1 MDDDR
6 RRSKEYY
13 QVTLDTGRIFWI
25 AFFIGVAI
33 IAIFIFGFYAGG
45 GKVLRGLLTSDKSE
59 LLIDEVTMEEK
70 ERGEELSLID
80 VLEEDLEAETRF
92 LDVDS
97 IKPAADRAEK
107 APEIGKVS
115 SELLPIEEA
124 FKESYEELEPD
135 GLLVHE
141 DPVST
146 EKIPYVEQGDY
157 FIQVASFVKKSN
169 ADTFAESLREKMY
182 KVVIEEKLIEEKTFY
197 RVRVGPFST
206 KGIATNTMT
215 TMKNR
220 LNLKDPFVIKKDS

>member
-45 GKVLRGLLTSDKSE
+45 GKVLRGLLASDKSE
-59 LLIDEVTMEEK
+59 LLIDEVSMEEK

-97 IKPAADRAEK
+97 IEPAADRFENR
-107 APEIGKVS
+107 PEARELP
-115 SELLPIEEA
+115 SELPPVKKVY
-124 FKESYEELEPD
+124 KESYEELEPE

-141 DPVST
+141 DPVGE
-146 EKIPYVEQGDY
+146 EKAIYVEQGDY
-157 FIQVASFVKKSN
+157 FIQVASFLEKSN
-169 ADTFAESLREKMY
+169 ADNFAEVLREKLY
-182 KVVIEEKLIEEKTFY
+182 KVAIEEKVIEEKTFY

-206 KGIATNTMT
+206 EGIATNTMT

>member
-97 IKPAADRAEK
+97 IEPVADRAEK
-107 APEIGKVS
+107 KPETGKAS
-115 SELLPIEEA
+115 SKLPPIEEA
-124 FKESYEELEPD
+124 FKESYGELEPD

-141 DPVST
+141 EPVSA
-146 EKIPYVEQGDY
+146 EKITYVEQGDY
-157 FIQVASFVKKSN
+157 FIQVASFVEKSN
-169 ADTFAESLREKMY
+169 ADVLAGRLKEKMY
-182 KVVIEEKLIEEKTFY
+182 KVVIEEKVIDEKTFY

-206 KGIATNTMT
+206 EGIAANTMT

-220 LNLKDPFVIKKDS
+220 FNLKDPFIIKKDS

>member
-92 LDVDS
+92 IDVDG
-97 IKPAADRAEK
+97 IEPAADRAK
-107 APEIGKVS
+107 NKPEAGKVS
-115 SELLPIEEA
+115 SKLQPAREVY
-124 FKESYEELEPD
+124 KESYEELEPE

-141 DPVST
+141 DPVSS
-146 EKIPYVEQGDY
+146 EKITYMEQGDY
-157 FIQVASFVKKSN
+157 FIQVASFLKESN
-169 ADTFAESLREKMY
+169 ILQGQGRTLQHQRNSDKYNDHNEK
-182 KVVIEEKLIEEKTFY
+182 
-197 RVRVGPFST
+197 P
-206 KGIATNTMT
+206 A
-215 TMKNR
+215 
-220 LNLKDPFVIKKDS
+220 

>member
-70 ERGEELSLID
+70 ERGEKLSLID

-97 IKPAADRAEK
+97 RGPTAERAEK
-107 APEIGKVS
+107 KLETGKVS
-115 SELLPIEEA
+115 SKLQPIEEA
-124 FKESYEELEPD
+124 FKKSYEELEPD

-141 DPVST
+141 DPVSA
-146 EKIPYVEQGDY
+146 EKITYVAQGDY

-169 ADTFAESLREKMY
+169 ADTLTESLKEKMY
-182 KVVIEEKLIEEKTFY
+182 KVVIEEKVIEEKTFY

-206 KGIATNTMT
+206 EGIATNTMN

-220 LNLKDPFVIKKDS
+220 FNLKDPFVIKKNS

>member
-70 ERGEELSLID
+70 ERGEKLSLID

-97 IKPAADRAEK
+97 RKPVADRAEK
-107 APEIGKVS
+107 KLDTGEAS
-115 SELLPIEEA
+115 SKLQAIEEA
-124 FKESYEELEPD
+124 IKESYEEIEPD

-141 DPVST
+141 DPVSA
-146 EKIPYVEQGDY
+146 EKITYVEQGNY
-157 FIQVASFVKKSN
+157 FIQVASFVEKPN
-169 ADTFAESLREKMY
+169 ADTLAESLKEKMY
-182 KVVIEEKLIEEKTFY
+182 KVVIEEKVIEEKTFY

-206 KGIATNTMT
+206 EGIATNTMN

-220 LNLKDPFVIKKDS
+220 FNLKDPFVIKKNS